1 MILGYDLTEW
11 ELYRQRI
18 PVETE
23 IQKLPHLLLTGK
35 SGSGKSQSFLWYAY
49 HVLKDN
55 ETLLFLADFKQ
66 GQEYKGLIGSPSYAS
81 ADDAVS
87 MILDYY
93 KLYTL
98 MRKSPHLSVPHITL
112 VIEEWFGLL
121 GYIESQ
127 DKKSKNDL
135 MSKVGEILALGRGIG
150 NGIGIFLMVQRADSS
165 NFSSGSREQFQNI
178 VSYGRLS
185 KEQKTMLFT
194 DSEIFNDGIRN
205 YKPGQGVALI
215 DGQGDAVEIIV
226 PWVPEQDRLLQ
237 KIREYM
243 DNQPSIQELIQQTE
257 ATEGVAEQKP

>member
-1 MILGYDLTEW
+1 MIIGYNLTEW
-11 ELYRQRI
+11 ETYRQQI
-18 PVETE
+18 PVES
-23 IQKLPHLLLTGK
+23 QLKKLPHLLLTGK

-49 HVLKDN
+49 HILRDG
-55 ETLLFLADFKQ
+55 ESLLFLADFKQ
-66 GQEYKGLIGSPSYAS
+66 GQEYKGLAGSLSYAY
-81 ADDAVS
+81 ADDAVT

-93 KLYTL
+93 KLYTS
-98 MRKSPHLSVPHITL
+98 MRKASHLSIPHVTL

-127 DKKSKNDL
+127 DKKLKTEL

-165 NFSSGSREQFQNI
+165 NFSAGSREQFQNI

-185 KEQKTMLFT
+185 KEQKAMLFT

-226 PWVPEQDRLLQ
+226 PWVPEQDRMLQ

-243 DNQPSIQELIQQTE
+243 DNQPSIQELIQQTG